1 MQNANPDEI
10 DYSRD
15 GTNEK
20 RYKIEAE
27 DYRFYWKSEWDSVP
41 PDWLGE
47 ENPEWHG
54 NYAVKYWYKEWKD
67 IIFQY
72 LDTVISQGFMGV
84 YLDKIDDKICNG
96 NCRVLQTKG

>member
-1 MQNANPDEI
+1 LQNANPDEI

-20 RYKIEAE
+20 RYQREEIEKIKENGIIPIAYVSIGEAE
-27 DYRFYWKSEWDSVP
+27 NYRFYWKSEWDSVP

-54 NYAVKYWYKEWKD
+54 NYAVKYWYKE
-67 IIFQY
+67 
-72 LDTVISQGFMGV
+72 
-84 YLDKIDDKICNG
+84 
-96 NCRVLQTKG
+96 

>member
-20 RYKIEAE
+20 RYQREEIEKIKENGIIPIAYVSIGEAE
-27 DYRFYWKSEWDSVP
+27 NYRFYWKSEWDSVP

-54 NYAVKYWYKEWKD
+54 NYAVKYWYKE
-67 IIFQY
+67 
-72 LDTVISQGFMGV
+72 
-84 YLDKIDDKICNG
+84 
-96 NCRVLQTKG
+96 